1 MVLRAIQ
8 QFFDTRIQPAAGE
21 TSKTDSSSSQH
32 SLQLATAAL
41 LIEMT
46 RADFKVEES
55 ERRMVGEAI
64 SKAFDLTPEETA
76 ELVRLAEEESR
87 QSVSIYDFTRLVDRG
102 FSFEQKKHIVELLWR
117 VALSD
122 AELEKHE
129 EHLVRKIAKLIH
141 VPHEDFIDAKLKAKE
156 RHSNAKVRRHN
167 RPPTVM
173 STKRRRR
180 RPRRPLWNGPHP
192 SPPDRRSRH
201 HP

>member
-1 MVLRAIQ
+1 LRERPMVLRAIQ
-8 QFFDTRIQPAAGE
+8 QFFDTQIQPAARE
-21 TSKTDSSSSQH
+21 TSGASSSQH
-32 SLQLATAAL
+32 GLQLATAAL

-76 ELVRLAEEESR
+76 ELMRLADEESQ

-141 VPHEDFIDAKLKAKE
+141 VPHEDFIDAKLKARE
-156 RHSNAKVRRHN
+156 TLRREA
-167 RPPTVM
+167 
-173 STKRRRR
+173 S
-180 RPRRPLWNGPHP
+180 
-192 SPPDRRSRH
+192 D
-201 HP
+201 

>member
-8 QFFDTRIQPAAGE
+8 QFFDTKIQTA
-21 TSKTDSSSSQH
+21 TSSGRTGSADSTASEH

-46 RADFKVEES
+46 RADFKVEEN

-64 SKAFDLTPEETA
+64 RRAFDLSPEETS
-76 ELVRLAEEESR
+76 ELVRLADEAAR
-87 QSVSIYDFTRLVDRG
+87 QSVSIYDFTRLIDRG
-102 FSFEQKKHIVELLWR
+102 FALEQKKHVVELLWR

-141 VPHEDFIDAKLKAKE
+141 VPHPDFIDAKLRAQD
-156 RHSNAKVRRHN
+156 SL
-167 RPPTVM
+167 
-173 STKRRRR
+173 KREATEDK
-180 RPRRPLWNGPHP
+180 PR
-192 SPPDRRSRH
+192 SET
-201 HP
+201 

>member
-1 MVLRAIQ
+1 MVLKAIK
-8 QFFDTRIQPAAGE
+8 QFFDTQIQPAARE
-21 TSKTDSSSSQH
+21 TSASPASSQH
-32 SLQLATAAL
+32 GLQLATAAL

-76 ELVRLAEEESR
+76 DLIRLADEEAR
-87 QSVSIYDFTRLVDRG
+87 QSISIYDFTRLVDRG
-102 FSFEQKKHIVELLWR
+102 FSFDQKKLIVELLWR

-141 VPHEDFIDAKLKAKE
+141 VPHQDFIDAKLKARESLRREASEE
-156 RHSNAKVRRHN
+156 R
-167 RPPTVM
+167 
-173 STKRRRR
+173 
-180 RPRRPLWNGPHP
+180 P
-192 SPPDRRSRH
+192 SPDG
-201 HP
+201 

>member
-8 QFFDTRIQPAAGE
+8 QFFETKIQTA
-21 TSKTDSSSSQH
+21 TSSGRTGSADSTASEH

-64 SKAFDLTPEETA
+64 RHTFDLSPEETA
-76 ELVRLAEEESR
+76 ELIRLADEESR
-87 QSVSIYDFTRLVDRG
+87 QSVSIYDFTRLIDRG
-102 FSFEQKKHIVELLWR
+102 FALEQKKHIVELLWR

-129 EHLVRKIAKLIH
+129 EYLIRKVAKLIH
-141 VPHEDFIDAKLKAKE
+141 VPHPDFIDAKLRARE
-156 RHSNAKVRRHN
+156 SL
-167 RPPTVM
+167 
-173 STKRRRR
+173 KREAAEDT
-180 RPRRPLWNGPHP
+180 PR
-192 SPPDRRSRH
+192 SES
-201 HP
+201 